1 MTEIIITCFIVG
13 LALIMTIRWLRKKI
27 RGEASD
33 CCKSGASSGSS
44 CGCHSASRGGI
55 TNKPN
60 DSIDCSLP
68 REKG

>member
-13 LALIMTIRWLRKKI
+13 LALIMTIRWLRKKMS
-27 RGEASD
+27 GEANA
-33 CCKSGASSGSS
+33 CCSGETSSKSF
-44 CGCHSASRGGI
+44 CGCHTASRGGI
-55 TNKPN
+55 TNKAN